1 MSVLTQQPG
10 NDLFPE
16 IAWSKPENKALAG
29 HLLIIGGNKHSIQAP
44 VEAYNYADIAGA
56 GTITV
61 ALPDAT
67 KKMLPPGAPNLEFGG
82 SNPSGSFSQQAHELL
97 SGLLRAS
104 DATLFCGDLG
114 RNSETAIVLERL
126 LEQSGLIICTKDSV
140 DYFVNAPELIL
151 NRENTVIVASFAQIQ
166 KLAKNSQFFEP
177 LLFSDSALVLA
188 NKLAKLTVTLGA
200 HIIFEKNC
208 TIFLASRGEVIVTNF
223 KTSFSKWRTKLASEV
238 AVWTMQNKNNVF
250 KASATAIAH
259 LTI

>member
-10 NDLFPE
+10 KDLFAE

-44 VEAYNYADIAGA
+44 VEAYSYSEKAGA

-67 KKMLPPGAPNLEFGG
+67 KKILPVGAPNLEFGE
-82 SNPSGSFSQQAHELL
+82 SNPSGSFSQQALD
-97 SGLLRAS
+97 LLRGLHSAS

-126 LEQSGLIICTKDSV
+126 LEQPGLAIYTKDSV
-140 DYFVNAPELIL
+140 DYFVNTPELIL
-151 NRENTVIVASFAQIQ
+151 NRENTVIVASFAQLQ
-166 KLAKNSQFFEP
+166 KLARSSQFIEP
-177 LLFSDSALVLA
+177 LLFSDSTLVLA
-188 NKLAKLTVTLGA
+188 NKLAKLTEPLRA
-200 HIIFEKNC
+200 YLICEKNGI
-208 TIFLASRGEVIVTNF
+208 IFLANGGEVIITDL
-223 KTSFSKWRTKLASEV
+223 KTTLSKWRTKLASEV

-250 KASATAIAH
+250 KASATAISH
-259 LTI
+259 LAI